1 MRITSKLFESSDLE
15 TKKELLHTT
24 QVYHQVAE
32 LYEKFVLEFSG
43 KQFWFLTSR
52 MKDDTL
58 RKRYKQC
65 EKLVDIALELNAPF
79 DVYLKVQF
87 EILVPFFKK
96 VNPRAP
102 YPQFYHLISEKA
114 IARFKEHSAK
124 LKERFT
130 GTKWMDEYLRTS
142 FVDIGK
148 SILNSAR
155 KFYDRLKSL
164 QGVPIDAY
172 VAVDELEML
181 ARAGVVT
188 NVYICSSPIVKDSQ
202 SAFLIDLQKETDAK
216 MTDSQKFLAKRAR
229 DTFITEF
236 AFEDKE
242 IAKYV

>member
-1 MRITSKLFESSDLE
+1 MVRITSKLFESSDLE

-43 KQFWFLTSR
+43 KQFWFLTPR

-96 VNPRAP
+96 VNPKAP

-114 IARFKEHSAK
+114 VERFKEHSAK

-148 SILNSAR
+148 SVFNSASR
-155 KFYDRLKSL
+155 LYFRLK
-164 QGVPIDAY
+164 QVR
-172 VAVDELEML
+172 DEVGSIELVQVVKEFEMM
-181 ARAGVVT
+181 ARAGVLS
-188 NVYICSSPIVKDSQ
+188 NVYVWSSPLECDAEFIVKLRQ
-202 SAFLIDLQKETDAK
+202 ETDAK
-216 MTDSQKFLAKRAR
+216 MTDSQKFLAKKAR
-229 DTFITEF
+229 NTLTAE
-236 AFEDKE
+236 FEDKE